1 MALLAFFFA
10 FTFYLVPETKGKT
23 IEEITRCF
31 RNEND
36 QSFHDRIEEK
46 NNVDEDNE

>member
-36 QSFHDRIEEK
+36 SIEKE
-46 NNVDEDNE
+46 NNIDEDNE

>member
-23 IEEITRCF
+23 IEEITRSF
-31 RNEND
+31 RNENE
-36 QSFHDRIEEK
+36 SVEEE
-46 NNVDEDNE
+46 NNTDEDNE